1 MIVDQVSVFVENKPG
16 ALADIAARLAEAGVD
31 LNALTIADTSEF
43 GVMRFLS
50 DSPKKALALLKLNGW
65 VASLTPVV
73 AVRMDDRPG
82 ALAQILMMFSDEE
95 IMVEYMY
102 AFVAQEEGHAY
113 VVFRV
118 QDAEQAERLL
128 SAAGFDAAAPFGKH

>member
-95 IMVEYMY
+95 IMVEY
-102 AFVAQEEGHAY
+102 
-113 VVFRV
+113 
-118 QDAEQAERLL
+118 
-128 SAAGFDAAAPFGKH
+128 